1 MGCRARDPSL
11 PAPAFLAIRGAASS
25 SGRACP
31 TKSSYDFV
39 WLTAR
44 RSWQNGHTTD
54 ALAVQEGAAIV
65 GWPSR
70 LGTRAGLLVA
80 FLPFLVFCA
89 MFELV
94 PIVSLGIGSVS
105 TRSGDLTTEYLTNIV
120 TKQVYQQSIFNTLFI
135 SVVSTALG
143 YAITRTRRT
152 GVRRA
157 LFTLATI
164 SANAGGISLGFAFIT
179 VLGAAGM
186 ITILLKVFGIDLL
199 SFFSIYSVV
208 GLVVVYLYFQVPLMV
223 VLMLPA
229 FGSLRTEWSEASASL
244 GGDNRDFWR
253 RIGIPVLLPSI
264 VAGIVLLFVSSMGAY
279 ATAVALVG
287 SRVNLMTIQISILRR
302 GEVLY
307 QPAQADAMATV
318 LLAIVALSV
327 LAYHIMQRQAQRWT

>member
-1 MGCRARDPSL
+1 MQL
-11 PAPAFLAIRGAASS
+11 
-25 SGRACP
+25 SGKA
-31 TKSSYDFV
+31 
-39 WLTAR
+39 LT
-44 RSWQNGHTTD
+44 
-54 ALAVQEGAAIV
+54 
-65 GWPSR
+65 R
-70 LGTRAGLLVA
+70 LGLLVA
-80 FLPFLVFCA
+80 FAPFLIFCA

-94 PIVSLGIGSVS
+94 PIVALGVGSVS

-120 TKQVYQQSIFNTLFI
+120 TKQAYVQSIFNTVFI
-135 SVVSTALG
+135 SVVSAVLGGIIGTALG
-143 YAITRTRRT
+143 YAITRTHRT

-186 ITILLKVFGIDLL
+186 ITTLLRVFGIDLL

-223 VLMLPA
+223 VLMIPA
-229 FGSLRTEWSEASASL
+229 FGSLRREWSEASASL

-279 ATAVALVG
+279 ATAIALVG

-302 GEVLY
+302 GEVIFA
-307 QPAQADAMATV
+307 PGQADAMGVA
-318 LLAIVALSV
+318 LLLSVALSV
-327 LAYHIMQRQAQRWT
+327 GLYHLIQRRAQRWVQA